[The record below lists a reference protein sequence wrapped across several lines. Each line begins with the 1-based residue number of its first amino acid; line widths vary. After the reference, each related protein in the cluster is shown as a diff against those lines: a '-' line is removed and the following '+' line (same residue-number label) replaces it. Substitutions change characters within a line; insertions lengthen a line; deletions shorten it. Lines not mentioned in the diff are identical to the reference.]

1 MNGSHIAEYD
11 IWMDIVF
18 WTSIIS
24 IGNVFML
31 REYVHEGDFQA
42 PVVSS
47 YQFYLRYQQHPHNTP
62 TPGYNFSKNL
72 QDTRD
77 ESNTQLAI
85 RTGRKRVRR
94 VWILQCKRTCS
105 NTFQRTV
112 CRCDLWWNVTENC
125 YVVILLQTKMWENI
139 SSSLAF

>member
-1 MNGSHIAEYD
+1 
-11 IWMDIVF
+11 MDHPLLNTIYEWILFFGLRLYQLVTF
-18 WTSIIS
+18 SCWENMCMRVIS
-24 IGNVFML
+24 KLLWYHRTNFTL
-31 REYVHEGDFQA
+31 DTN
-42 PVVSS
+42 
-47 YQFYLRYQQHPHNTP
+47 NTP

-125 YVVILLQTKMWENI
+125 YVVILLQRKMWENI
-139 SSSLAF
+139 SSSLAP